1 MIQLSSFMFMMIGLF
16 GLIGFLRGWIKEL
29 IATAGIILAL
39 FAIKQFET
47 LIIDPL
53 TNNEQVPKFY
63 LQALFL
69 LLMTFFAYQTPPE
82 TLSRRKGGTSNREG
96 FQDGVLGA
104 LVGMFNGY
112 LVIGSL
118 WYYMDV
124 LEYPLSPHIAAAA
137 PNTPS
142 ADLIDMLPLTWMLTG
157 DGSLLSILMIGLFIF
172 VIVAVI

>member
-1 MIQLSSFMFMMIGLF
+1 MIQLSSFMIMMIGLF
-16 GLIGFLRGWIKEL
+16 GIIGFLRGWVKEL
-29 IATAGIILAL
+29 IATAGIVLAL
-39 FAIKQFET
+39 FAIRQLEP
-47 LIIDPL
+47 LLIDPL
-53 TNNEQVPKFY
+53 TDNEQTPKFY
-63 LQALFL
+63 LEAIFL
-69 LLMTFFAYQTPPE
+69 LGMAFFAYQTPPE
-82 TLSRRKGGTSNREG
+82 TLSRGKKGSSNREG
-96 FQDGVLGA
+96 FQDGVLGT

-142 ADLIDMLPLTWMLTG
+142 ADLIDILPLTWMLTG
-157 DGSLLSILMIGLFIF
+157 DGSLLSIMMIGLFVF